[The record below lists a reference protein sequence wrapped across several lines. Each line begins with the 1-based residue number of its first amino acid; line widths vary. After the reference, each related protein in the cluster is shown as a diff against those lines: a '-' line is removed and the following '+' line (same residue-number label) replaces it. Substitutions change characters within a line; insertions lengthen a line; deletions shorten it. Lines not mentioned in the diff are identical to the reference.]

1 MQYKIYRKTKV
12 TKIVRLIYFNGQFV
26 RLSATQKIEMKKL
39 FEITGNWIGKCI
51 DFFYPPF
58 RKYMSIQFFRYGVSG
73 VTNMIFDWVLFFIIY
88 HFVLRQQMLHL
99 GFVTFGSHIA
109 ALFLTFPVT
118 LVTGFLL
125 QKYVTF
131 TSSEMRGRV
140 QLLRYSLVVLA
151 NLLLNYLGLKI
162 LVELIGFFPTPSK
175 MIVTIFTTMFSYFSQ
190 KKFTF
195 KNGKT

>member
-1 MQYKIYRKTKV
+1 LLY
-12 TKIVRLIYFNGQFV
+12 LNGQFV
-26 RLSATQKIEMKKL
+26 RLSETQKNKMKRL
-39 FEITGNWIGKCI
+39 FEIIGNWIGNCI

-58 RKYMSIQFFRYGVSG
+58 QKYLSIQFFRYGVSG
-73 VTNMIFDWVLFFIIY
+73 VTNMMFDWVLYFVIY

-118 LVTGFLL
+118 LVSGFLL

-131 TSSEMRGRV
+131 TSSEMRGRT

-162 LVELIGFFPTPSK
+162 LVELLGFFPTPSK

-195 KNGKT
+195 KNGKV